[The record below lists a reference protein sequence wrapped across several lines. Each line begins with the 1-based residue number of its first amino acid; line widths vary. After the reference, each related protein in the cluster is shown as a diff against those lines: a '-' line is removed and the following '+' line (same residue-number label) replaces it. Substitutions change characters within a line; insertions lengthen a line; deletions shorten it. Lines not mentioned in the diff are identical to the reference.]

1 MFSAVCSPS
10 IISAPCTATMRGVS
24 PELSVMCSLAPALSR
39 HDTMSVLIFVLA
51 DITIKCFLS
60 HLSVDDCKMQ
70 QCLTQLILREKTIKH
85 DDNCDVWQRLAW
97 TLRSMPRAWR
107 WRSPS
112 PAISLRRSHNI
123 NHIRFRSLTLSI
135 LTPAHLKML

>member
-1 MFSAVCSPS
+1 MGNRIIFFKSNLNILIVFPADLTMFSAVCSPS

-24 PELSVMCSLAPALSR
+24 PELSVMCSPAPALSR
-39 HDTMSVLIFVLA
+39 HDTMSVLRLILA
-51 DITIKCFLS
+51 AENQYNVFF

-70 QCLTQLILREKTIKH
+70 QRLAQLILREKTIKH

-112 PAISLRRSHNI
+112 PAISLR
-123 NHIRFRSLTLSI
+123 
-135 LTPAHLKML
+135 